1 MSTGR
6 HPSYDPHAIEARRQ
20 AAWSARDAFATPPVD
35 GERSS
40 SEPPRRYIKP
50 SAPFTSGNIHIGHVR
65 SYSIGDAYARF
76 VRARGED
83 VLFAFGFDAFG
94 LPAEL
99 GAIERGESPGD
110 WVGRCAEHMT
120 GQLRRLGY
128 SFDWERTFLSSDAL
142 MYRWS
147 QWLFLTLL
155 DAGLIYQGTGA
166 VDWCDTCQT
175 TLATIQVEDGGLCW
189 RCHNPV
195 RLIQRPQWYL
205 RISSHLQE
213 NDRRL
218 EDLADSGIWDEVAL
232 SSQRFVLGRVDGVE
246 VDLSDE
252 DLLNEDFLGGVAR
265 ACVHAR
271 VNGADLEHSPV
282 EPSPVEPSQPATPE
296 PPSPSADRTLTAF
309 TPHEDAV
316 ALARFVL
323 ISPRHPDVERWV
335 PDSGVRER
343 LEDLRSGGLERGERD
358 AESIPLIDTHL
369 TLPSP
374 AGGEPLPVLIS
385 PVVDGRFGAT
395 AVLGIPAR
403 DRTDALIAGRLSLP
417 PEEPASQE
425 SPAESGDSSH
435 GKGSERDR
443 DRGADSESE
452 RDRDRDIDRE
462 RDSAPPIAGLRP
474 AVRYRANDF
483 SISRQRSWGTPIP
496 IVYCEGDCGA
506 MPVPSE
512 QLPVLLPLDLH
523 PTGTGNPLAECED
536 FVQSACPSCGGP
548 ARRETDTLD
557 CHFDA
562 LWLWVPVCVPPA
574 ERTRPLDEIFAL
586 EDLRAWLPCERVVAG
601 SDSGNF
607 VFDQRTVTKALRD
620 IGPLAF
626 LSDGEPFAGC
636 LFHEMVIRDGR
647 KMSKHLGNVVDPDEL
662 VSKYGADTVRLAT
675 LYAASPQRT
684 LNWSDSAILR
694 CHRFLTQVWDFSLS
708 RLAAGDAEAADVDLP
723 AGAHGPAGTEGPA
736 TDTTEHLRVRLA
748 KWCDAAVERTTED
761 MANLEMHT
769 AVRNVMRLFDRI
781 KDYEKRVLQ
790 RTDTLGAADRGALLS
805 ALGVLAQ
812 LLAPLA
818 PHIAEEIWIA
828 LGNDG
833 DTQTPWPGVSSAVP
847 A

>member
-1 MSTGR
+1 LTVNGR
-6 HPSYDPHAIEARRQ
+6 TFPSYDPHAIEARRQ
-20 AAWSARDAFATPPVD
+20 AAWHDREAFATPSIETD
-35 GERSS
+35 R
-40 SEPPRRYIKP
+40 PRRYIKP

-76 VRARGED
+76 QRARGED

-99 GAIERGESPGD
+99 GAIDRGESPGD
-110 WVGRCAEHMT
+110 WVARCAAHMT
-120 GQLRRLGY
+120 GQLERLGY
-128 SFDWERTFLSSDAL
+128 SFDWDRTFLSSDAL

-147 QWLFLTLL
+147 QWLFVTLL
-155 DAGLIYQGTGA
+155 DAGLVYRGTGA

-205 RISSHLQE
+205 RISAHLQE

-218 EDLADSGIWDEVAL
+218 DELADSGIWDEVAL

-246 VDLSDE
+246 IDLRGSD
-252 DLLNEDFLGGVAR
+252 NE
-265 ACVHAR
+265 
-271 VNGADLEHSPV
+271 
-282 EPSPVEPSQPATPE
+282 
-296 PPSPSADRTLTAF
+296 TLTVF

-323 ISPRHPDVERWV
+323 ISPRHPDVEAWADTARAQ
-335 PDSGVRER
+335 ER
-343 LEDLRSGGLERGERD
+343 LEELRSGGLERGARD
-358 AESIPLIDTHL
+358 AEAIPLIDTGR

-374 AGGEPLPVLIS
+374 ATGEPMPVLVS

-395 AVLGIPAR
+395 AVFGIPER
-403 DRTDALIAGRLSLP
+403 DHTDALIAGRLSLRVD
-417 PEEPASQE
+417 EDASGE
-425 SPAESGDSSH
+425 SSDADGGDGGASGDE
-435 GKGSERDR
+435 GE
-443 DRGADSESE
+443 ET
-452 RDRDRDIDRE
+452 
-462 RDSAPPIAGLRP
+462 PQVAGLRP
-474 AVRYRANDF
+474 AIRYRANDF

-496 IVYCEGDCGA
+496 IVYCDGCGIV
-506 MPVPSE
+506 PVPVE
-512 QLPVLLPLDLH
+512 QQPVLLPLDLK
-523 PTGTGNPLAECED
+523 PTGAGNPLAERED
-536 FVQSACPSCGGP
+536 FVQTTCPRCGGH

-574 ERTRPLDEIFAL
+574 ERERPLEEIFAL
-586 EDLRAWLPCERVVAG
+586 EDLRAWLPSERVVAG

-607 VFDQRTVTKALRD
+607 VFDQRIVTKALRD

-626 LSDGEPFAGC
+626 LTDGEPFAGC

-662 VSKYGADTVRLAT
+662 VARYGADTVRLAT
-675 LYAASPQRT
+675 LYAARPQRA
-684 LNWSDSAILR
+684 LNWSDSAVLR
-694 CHRFLTQVWDFSLS
+694 CHRFLTQVWDFSQTQ
-708 RLAAGDAEAADVDLP
+708 LAAAAARDTDPAGSADGDAA
-723 AGAHGPAGTEGPA
+723 AGTEA
-736 TDTTEHLRVRLA
+736 QIRDTTEHLRVRLD
-748 KWCDAAVERTTED
+748 KWCAAAVERTTEE
-761 MANLEMHT
+761 MLALEMHS
-769 AVRNVMRLFDRI
+769 AVRDVMRLFDRL
-781 KDYEKRVLQ
+781 KDFEKRVLA
-790 RTDTLGAADRGALLS
+790 RTDELSVADGEALLS

-818 PHIAEEIWIA
+818 PHIAEELWIA
-828 LGNDG
+828 FGADG
-833 DTQTPWPGVSSAVP
+833 DARMPWPGVSSRVP

>member
-1 MSTGR
+1 MSEQPPKR
-6 HPSYDPHAIEARRQ
+6 YDPQAIEARRQ
-20 AAWSARDAFATPPVD
+20 AAWRARDAFATPPVD
-35 GERSS
+35 GDR
-40 SEPPRRYIKP
+40 PRRYIKP

-76 VRARGED
+76 QRARGED

-99 GAIERGESPGD
+99 GAIDRGESPSD
-110 WVGRCAEHMT
+110 WVARCAEHMT

-147 QWLFLTLL
+147 QWLFVTLL
-155 DAGLIYQGTGA
+155 DAGLLYRGTGA

-205 RISSHLQE
+205 RISAHVPE

-218 EDLADSGIWDEVAL
+218 DELAGSGSWDEVAL
-232 SSQRFVLGRVDGVE
+232 SSQRFVLGRVDGLEVE
-246 VDLSDE
+246 LVDS
-252 DLLNEDFLGGVAR
+252 GGA
-265 ACVHAR
+265 
-271 VNGADLEHSPV
+271 
-282 EPSPVEPSQPATPE
+282 
-296 PPSPSADRTLTAF
+296 TLTTF

-323 ISPRHPDVERWV
+323 ISPRHPDVETWADT
-335 PDSGVRER
+335 PDARER
-343 LEDLRSGGLERGERD
+343 LEELRSGGLQRGARD
-358 AESIPLIDTHL
+358 AEAIPLIDTHR

-374 AGGEPLPVLIS
+374 ATGEPLPVLVS

-403 DRTDALIAGRLSLP
+403 DHTDALIAGRLGLAMDEGAP
-417 PEEPASQE
+417 GEGHDGGHVGN
-425 SPAESGDSSH
+425 AE
-435 GKGSERDR
+435 
-443 DRGADSESE
+443 
-452 RDRDRDIDRE
+452 
-462 RDSAPPIAGLRP
+462 DSATGSAGKNAGERGGSAPKADRTSEIGQRP

-496 IVYCEGDCGA
+496 IVYCDGDCGVV
-506 MPVPSE
+506 PVPVE
-512 QLPVLLPLDLH
+512 QLPVLLPLDLV
-523 PTGTGNPLAECED
+523 PTGAGNPLAERED
-536 FVQSACPSCGGP
+536 FVQTDCPRCGGP

-574 ERTRPLDEIFAL
+574 ERERPLDQILAL
-586 EDLRAWLPCERVVAG
+586 EDLRAWLPSERVVAG

-607 VFDQRTVTKALRD
+607 VFDQRIVTKALRD

-626 LSDGEPFAGC
+626 LADGEPFAGC

-662 VSKYGADTVRLAT
+662 VARYGADTVRLAT

-694 CHRFLTQVWDFSLS
+694 CHRFLNQVWEFSQS
-708 RLAAGDAEAADVDLP
+708 RLAATAAEPAAANP
-723 AGAHGPAGTEGPA
+723 AAGTGMPDR
-736 TDTTEHLRVRLA
+736 DTTEHLRVKLA
-748 KWCDAAVERTTED
+748 AWCEAAVARSTEELES
-761 MANLEMHT
+761 LEMHS
-769 AVRNVMRLFDRI
+769 AVRDVMRLFDRI
-781 KDYEKRVLQ
+781 KDFEKRVLARQ
-790 RTDTLGAADRGALLS
+790 AELSVADREALID
-805 ALGVLAQ
+805 ALTVLIQ
-812 LLAPLA
+812 LLGPFA
-818 PHIAEEIWIA
+818 PHISEELWIA
-828 LGNDG
+828 FGHEG
-833 DTQTPWPGVSSAVP
+833 DTQTPWPGVSSLEP